1 MKISNAEISHFISA
15 RLHIH
20 ALMLVWV
27 EVKLVSHIGVYPR
40 QTLQS
45 F

>member
-27 EVKLVSHIGVYPR
+27 WVKLVSHIGVYTR
-40 QTLQS
+40 QPLQS